1 MTIQEK
7 VKISSEATKLT
18 LFKEG
23 MFYKCYNEDAMVFT
37 QHVKAYKLSRKFVKS
52 VGVELV
58 SIGFPIAKEAVEVNS
73 MSDIAKQ
80 LGASGYESSESF
92 VQFVIGGNLK
102 NDYKNWLQQSANSP
116 IGNNSLLSEPG
127 VTHPSELIRRIND
140 FDLANSTPM
149 QCINFIHLLKQEV
162 KNRGAAYGIIIPL
175 NCTAY

>member
-58 SIGFPIAKEAVEVNS
+58 SIGFPIAKEVVEVNS

-80 LGASGYESSESF
+80 LGTSGYESSESF

-102 NDYKNWLQQSANSP
+102 NDYKNWL
-116 IGNNSLLSEPG
+116 
-127 VTHPSELIRRIND
+127 
-140 FDLANSTPM
+140 
-149 QCINFIHLLKQEV
+149 
-162 KNRGAAYGIIIPL
+162 
-175 NCTAY
+175 

>member
-37 QHVKAYKLSRKFVKS
+37 QHVKAYKLSRKFVKT
-52 VGVELV
+52 VGAELV
-58 SIGFPIAKEAVEVNS
+58 SIGFPIGKEAVEANS

-80 LGASGYESSESF
+80 LGASGYEIANSHVWF
-92 VQFVIGGNLK
+92 TLATNLK
-102 NDYKNWLQQSANSP
+102 NDYKKWLSQLDYNTPVSNDA
-116 IGNNSLLSEPG
+116 LLSEPG
-127 VTHPSELIRRIND
+127 DLLSTNLIIKINE

-162 KNRGAAYGIIIPL
+162 KNRGAEYGNL
-175 NCTAY
+175 

>member
-7 VKISSEATKLT
+7 LQLSSDPQKLT

-37 QHVKAYKLSRKFVKS
+37 QHVKAYKLSRKFVKT
-52 VGVELV
+52 VGAERL
-58 SIGFPIAKEAVEVNS
+58 SIGFPIAKEAVEADVMTS
-73 MSDIAKQ
+73 IAEK
-80 LGASGYESSESF
+80 LGATGYASSELF
-92 VQFVIGGNLK
+92 VQFVIGGNYK
-102 NDYKNWLQQSANSP
+102 DDYNNWLQQSANSP
-116 IGNNSLLSEPG
+116 VVNNSLLSEPD

-162 KNRGAAYGIIIPL
+162 KNRRAEYGNL
-175 NCTAY
+175 